1 MYFCFE
7 TFVDSTG
14 TCSGSLR
21 GVRESPEACCLQAPR
36 GLGAGAY
43 LESGTSENCFSCMN
57 VIGEADIQ
65 LG

>member
-7 TFVDSTG
+7 TFVDSVG
-14 TCSGSLR
+14 TCSGILR

-36 GLGAGAY
+36 GLEAGAY
-43 LESGTSENCFSCMN
+43 LKSGGENCFSCMN

>member
-7 TFVDSTG
+7 TFVNSTG
-14 TCSGSLR
+14 VCSGSLR
-21 GVRESPEACCLQAPR
+21 GVRESPEACCLPDPR

-43 LESGTSENCFSCMN
+43 LVSGGDTCFSCMN